1 MSVIYTIGHSTHSTD
16 KFLRLLQGQEITAIA
31 DVRSSPFSRHN
42 PQYNQD
48 GLKNILRSIDINYVF
63 LGNELGARSKDPTH
77 YENGQVQYDRIAE
90 SDLFKRGLYRVERG
104 AKNYRIALMCAE
116 KEPLDCHRTIL
127 VARALVRKGHD
138 VRHILSDGTAESHH
152 ETINRLVRN
161 LSNSLDLFMS
171 TDEIE
176 SMAYR
181 LREQE
186 IAFVEST
193 GTGSR

>member
-1 MSVIYTIGHSTHSTD
+1 MSVIYTIGHSTHSAEE
-16 KFLRLLQGQEITAIA
+16 FLRLLEGQEITAIA
-31 DVRSSPFSRHN
+31 DVRSSPFSCYN
-42 PQYNQD
+42 PQYNRD
-48 GLKNILRSIDINYVF
+48 SLKNRLRSIGINYVF
-63 LGNELGARSKDPTH
+63 LGNELGARSKEPAH

-90 SDLFKRGLYRVERG
+90 SDMFKRGLNRVEKG
-104 AKNYRIALMCAE
+104 AKEYRIALMCAE

-138 VRHILSDGTAESHH
+138 VRHILSDGTAEGHQ

-171 TDEIE
+171 TDEME
-176 SMAYR
+176 TVAYR

-186 IAFVEST
+186 IAFAGST
-193 GTGSR
+193 GTKS